1 MKPENQYWQYIFLHE
16 KQMAIIEAAP
26 FAVDLLI
33 SPLRSVSCIDQ
44 GVRRDLQAAVLADQD
59 GLIEPSQ
66 IRPGKARGPVDCH
79 CTEMSAH
86 SRPRPTSHLPD
97 CRSQSKPGQVLTEI
111 DTCWPWRFKACPEF
125 EPKTDLG
132 ISLGREPINLPG

>member
-33 SPLRSVSCIDQ
+33 SPLSEHRSGRSARPT
-44 GVRRDLQAAVLADQD
+44 GSGSREKLPFHGRRLTGSMSWSDLADQD

-66 IRPGKARGPVDCH
+66 MQPGLARRGDRLIAIAPKCRPIHARGRHRIFPIVG
-79 CTEMSAH
+79 
-86 SRPRPTSHLPD
+86 L
-97 CRSQSKPGQVLTEI
+97 SQNRG
-111 DTCWPWRFKACPEF
+111 RF
-125 EPKTDLG
+125 
-132 ISLGREPINLPG
+132 

>member
-44 GVRRDLQAAVLADQD
+44 GVRRDLQAAVL
-59 GLIEPSQ
+59 
-66 IRPGKARGPVDCH
+66 GKSSRF
-79 CTEMSAH
+79 TE
-86 SRPRPTSHLPD
+86 
-97 CRSQSKPGQVLTEI
+97 GV
-111 DTCWPWRFKACPEF
+111 
-125 EPKTDLG
+125 
-132 ISLGREPINLPG
+132 